1 MQPKLRSQSMLI
13 FCLTTSPR
21 MTQKCAQWFFLHK
34 KLFFYILDICIINSY
49 TMHKEVGGNKS
60 LGEFKLE
67 LVKNIIT
74 SSTLPNYSSRGRP
87 HSGPT
92 PLRLQGRH
100 FPKKIQPPSNSNN
113 EYYKKRCMVCYQRHI
128 RMETTYQ

>member
-1 MQPKLRSQSMLI
+1 M
-13 FCLTTSPR
+13 
-21 MTQKCAQWFFLHK
+21 
-34 KLFFYILDICIINSY
+34 YILAMCIINSY
-49 TMHKEVGGNKS
+49 TMHKEVDGNNS

-74 SSTLPNYSSRGRP
+74 SSTLPNYSSRGRS

-100 FPKKIQPPSNSNN
+100 FPEKIQSPSNSNN
-113 EYYKKRCMVCYQRHI
+113 EYYKKQCMV
-128 RMETTYQ
+128 